1 MMFVDLALLPNEVGF
16 VKVVQ
21 TTSDHQIQGDVK
33 KGNSSLEITGFTDLN
48 EALFKFTKGDLVQ
61 TFGVSL
67 RYWAAKQTKNP
78 ANGGPPDGF
87 AEGAYL
93 LFPSKLHSDPYSR
106 ISSDVAYEQGKII
119 EQWTIKYFD

>member
-1 MMFVDLALLPNEVGF
+1 M
-16 VKVVQ
+16 
-21 TTSDHQIQGDVK
+21 K

-119 EQWTIKYFD
+119 EQWTIKYFDSEKQEYAMLKVRFSPNFKDVIEFDVELS